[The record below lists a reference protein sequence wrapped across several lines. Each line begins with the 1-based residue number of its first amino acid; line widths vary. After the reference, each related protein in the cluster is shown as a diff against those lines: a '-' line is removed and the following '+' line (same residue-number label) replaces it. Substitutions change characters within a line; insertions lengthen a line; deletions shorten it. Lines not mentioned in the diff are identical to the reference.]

1 MRGENKENLDKQTH
15 AETNKPVN
23 KHTLVLRSVLAGALA
38 AAALAIRF
46 VEFFF
51 FVGAKSWGRTALPN
65 AALICFG
72 NTTAVRSHE
81 PLRELTARAGQGDSS
96 VCLGAG
102 TLQVMFSKALLNLM
116 ACKIT

>member
-1 MRGENKENLDKQTH
+1 M
-15 AETNKPVN
+15 
-23 KHTLVLRSVLAGALA
+23 LRSVLAGALA

-46 VEFFF
+46 VVFCFFF
-51 FVGAKSWGRTALPN
+51 LWGAKSRGRTALPN

-72 NTTAVRSHE
+72 NATAVRSHE
-81 PLRELTARAGQGDSS
+81 QLRELTARAGQGDSS
-96 VCLGAG
+96 VCSGAG